1 MNSPKKSLLVRDVL
15 NLTPK
20 YSGEPQKG
28 INRATRSLSAKS
40 LFLPKKR
47 VLVSP
52 FKKNARKEAFTG
64 ALLYKRALSALG
76 QTAKC

>member
-1 MNSPKKSLLVRDVL
+1 ML

-20 YSGEPQKG
+20 YSREHKKG
-28 INRATRSLSAKS
+28 VSRATRSLSAKS

-52 FKKNARKEAFTG
+52 FRKNARKEAFSG
-64 ALLYKRALSALG
+64 ALLYKRALSAFA
-76 QTAKC
+76 QTAKT